1 MRLFLKLFFSYLAL
15 APMATAQ
22 VTFTDVAED
31 FGITHTS
38 SGCVLASGIAFVDH
52 NGDGLDDIIMTACQG
67 QNIYIY
73 ENNEDY
79 FLGFT
84 PVFLLGDTSDT
95 RVVLWADYDND
106 GDQDLFVG
114 NSNARNKFYRNMG
127 NGVFIDYTDI
137 AGLSPLAHATY
148 AASWADYDNDGWLDL
163 YVANRS
169 TQNVSMHNKLYRN
182 NGDGTLSDVTSQAG
196 VGNVNGATIATAW
209 LDYNNDGW
217 PDIYNAN
224 DRGTINRLFRNNGN
238 GTFTNITNANV
249 NLVMDAMSVTVADI
263 DDNGF
268 LDIYITNDATGNK
281 LLMNNG
287 DNTFTESATQMGV
300 QVNKGTWGS
309 LFIDYDNDGDF
320 DLFVSAMSSGSG
332 ANGIA
337 NDLFENQDGTFV
349 NVSGTVIPLHQLPT
363 MGAAMADFNGDG
375 YYDIAAISSGDERS
389 SLLQNSG
396 GANNWIKIHLQGVF
410 SNRDAIGSWIYVWCN
425 GQLYKRYTQCG
436 ANFASQDAFYQIIGI
451 GEHNVIDSVVVSFP
465 SGVKRVIDNPLVN
478 STMLIVEDDVVLTRP
493 ESQTPFSFSVGPN
506 PFSEFVQIFSS
517 AVNFINDLDIE
528 LYTITGVLI
537 DIEILKSQDSMF
549 VIPNKILTTGMYFLS
564 IQSNLGTET
573 HKLLYTQND

>member
-1 MRLFLKLFFSYLAL
+1 MRWLLKLFFAFFALSAL
-15 APMATAQ
+15 AEPQ
-22 VTFTDVAED
+22 VTYTDVAEELD
-31 FGITHTS
+31 IYFTS
-38 SGCVLASGIAFVDH
+38 DGCVLASGLAFMDH
-52 NGDGLDDIIMTACQG
+52 NGDGLDDLIMTSCQG
-67 QNIYIY
+67 QPIKFYQ
-73 ENNEDY
+73 NNGNG
-79 FLGFT
+79 FSAFT
-84 PVFLLGDTSDT
+84 PDFLNGDTSET

-106 GDQDLFVG
+106 GDKDLFIG

-127 NGVFIDYTDI
+127 NGVFVDYTDI
-137 AGLSPLAHATY
+137 VGLSHLAHATY
-148 AASWADYDNDGWLDL
+148 AAGWADYDNDGWLDL

-169 TQNVSMHNKLYRN
+169 TQSVSMHNKLYRN
-182 NGDGTLSDVTSQAG
+182 NGDGTLTDVTSQAG

-224 DRGTINRLFRNNGN
+224 DRGTINRLFRNNAN
-238 GTFTNITNANV
+238 GTFTNISNANV

-263 DDNGF
+263 DNNGF

-287 DNTFTESATQMGV
+287 DGTFTESATQMGV

-337 NDLFENQDGTFV
+337 NDLFENQNGTFV

-363 MGAAMADFNGDG
+363 MGAAMADFTQNG
-375 YYDIAAISSGDERS
+375 YYDIATISSGNERS

-396 GANNWIKIHLQGVF
+396 GNNNWIKVHLQGHM
-410 SNRDAIGSWIYVWCN
+410 SNRDAIGSWIYVWCD
-425 GQLYKRYTQCG
+425 GQMFKRYTQCG

-451 GEHNVIDSVVVSFP
+451 GDHYMIDSVVVKFP
-465 SGVKRVIDNPLVN
+465 AGTRIIIENPAINSDLLVLENDVIL
-478 STMLIVEDDVVLTRP
+478 SKP
-493 ESQTPFSFSVGPN
+493 EIENQSLFHIGPN
-506 PFSEFVQIFSS
+506 PFSEFIQVFNSGLNS
-517 AVNFINDLDIE
+517 FTELTLE
-528 LYTITGVLI
+528 LYNITGMLMETAI
-537 DIEILKSQDSMF
+537 EKSEESIFIIPSEILSSG
-549 VIPNKILTTGMYFLS
+549 IYLLS
-564 IQSNLGTET
+564 IKTDLGVET
-573 HKLLYTQND
+573 HKLLHTTK

>member
-1 MRLFLKLFFSYLAL
+1 MRWFINLLFSFLAL
-15 APMATAQ
+15 TLLAEPQ

-31 FGITHTS
+31 YGITHTS
-38 SGCVLASGIAFVDH
+38 EGCVLASGLAFMDY

-67 QNIYIY
+67 QSIYFYQNIGAGF
-73 ENNEDY
+73 N
-79 FLGFT
+79 GFT
-84 PVFLLGDTSDT
+84 PDFLVGDTSDT

-106 GDQDLFVG
+106 GDQDLFIG
-114 NSNARNKFYRNMG
+114 NSNARNKLYRNMG
-127 NGVFIDYTDI
+127 NGVFIDYTNI
-137 AGLSPLAHATY
+137 AGLSHLAHATY
-148 AASWADYDNDGWLDL
+148 AAAWADYDNDGLLDL

-169 TQNVSMHNKLYRN
+169 TQNQSMHNKLYRN
-182 NGDGTLSDVTSQAG
+182 NGDGTLTDVTSQAG

-209 LDYNNDGW
+209 FDYNNDGW

-263 DDNGF
+263 DNNGF
-268 LDIYITNDATGNK
+268 LDIYVTNDATGNK

-287 DNTFTESATQMGV
+287 DGTFTESATQMGV

-337 NDLFENQDGTFV
+337 NDIFENQDGTFV
-349 NVSGTVIPLHQLPT
+349 NVSGSIIPLHQLPT

-375 YYDIAAISSGDERS
+375 YYDIAVISSGNERS

-396 GANNWIKIHLQGVF
+396 GENNWIKVKLQGVL

-425 GQLYKRYTQCG
+425 GQMFKRYTQCG

-451 GEHNVIDSVVVSFP
+451 GQHNLIDSVVVQFP
-465 SGVKRVIDNPLVN
+465 AGTIRVVENPSINSDLLV
-478 STMLIVEDDVVLTRP
+478 VEDDVVLSNP
-493 ESQTPFSFSVGPN
+493 EALAPFFFSVGPN

-517 AVNFINDLDIE
+517 GVNFINDLAVE
-528 LYTITGVLI
+528 LYTLTGVLI
-537 DIEILKSQDSMF
+537 DAEIQKAEDSIF
-549 VIPNKILTTGMYFLS
+549 VIPNEILTTGMYLLS
-564 IQSNLGTET
+564 IQSDLGTET
-573 HKLLYTQND
+573 HKLLYTPK

>member
-1 MRLFLKLFFSYLAL
+1 MRWLLKLLCTFFTLSAL
-15 APMATAQ
+15 AGPQ

-31 FGITHTS
+31 LDIFFTS
-38 SGCVLASGIAFVDH
+38 DGCVLASGLAFTDY
-52 NGDGLDDIIMTACQG
+52 NDDGLDDIIMTSCQG
-67 QNIYIY
+67 QPIKFYQ
-73 ENNEDY
+73 NNGNG
-79 FLGFT
+79 FSPFT
-84 PVFLLGDTSDT
+84 PDFLNGDTSET

-106 GDQDLFVG
+106 GDKDLFIG

-137 AGLSPLAHATY
+137 VGLSHLAHATY
-148 AASWADYDNDGWLDL
+148 AAAWADYDNDGWLDL

-169 TQNVSMHNKLYRN
+169 TQNMPMHNKLYRN
-182 NGDGTLSDVTSQAG
+182 NGDGTLTDVTSQAG

-238 GTFTNITNANV
+238 GTFTNISNANV
-249 NLVMDAMSVTVADI
+249 KLVMDAMSVTVADI
-263 DDNGF
+263 DNNGF

-287 DNTFTESATQMGV
+287 DGTFTESAEQMGV

-337 NDLFENQDGTFV
+337 NDLFENQNGTFV
-349 NVSGTVIPLHQLPT
+349 NVSGTVIPLHELPT
-363 MGAAMADFNGDG
+363 MGAAMADFNQDG
-375 YYDIAAISSGDERS
+375 YYDIAVISSGNERS

-396 GANNWIKIHLQGVF
+396 GDNNWIKVHLQGDV

-425 GQLYKRYTQCG
+425 GQMFKRYTQCG

-451 GEHNVIDSVVVSFP
+451 GQHNLIDSVVVKFP
-465 SGVKRVIDNPLVN
+465 AGTIRVIENPSINSDLLV
-478 STMLIVEDDVVLTRP
+478 VEDDVVLSNP
-493 ESQTPFSFSVGPN
+493 EARAPFVFSVGPN
-506 PFSEFVQIFSS
+506 PFNEFVQIFSS
-517 AVNFINDLDIE
+517 GVSFLNDLAIE

-537 DIEILKSQDSMF
+537 DAEIQKAEDSIF
-549 VIPNKILTTGMYFLS
+549 VIPNKILTNGMYLLS
-564 IQSNLGTET
+564 IQSDLGVET
-573 HKLLYTQND
+573 HKLLHTPK